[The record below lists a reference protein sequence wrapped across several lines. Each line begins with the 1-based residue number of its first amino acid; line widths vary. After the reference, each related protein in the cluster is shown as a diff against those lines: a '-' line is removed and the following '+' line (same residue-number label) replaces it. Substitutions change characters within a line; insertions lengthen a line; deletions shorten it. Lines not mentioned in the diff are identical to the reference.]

1 LSWLTDQQTPP
12 SQSSSPLF
20 YFLLLQWPKEAEAVQ
35 AVAVPR
41 AQQGVQAARL
51 ALVPRAQRGVQAARL
66 ALVPRAEQVPRPEEV
81 LRQAAT
87 APVQP
92 TQVVL
97 AVQPLA
103 VPRWGPVAPPIQPST
118 WAGQPRAELLR
129 HQLASRVAIQ
139 APAFLLRRARRLAI
153 ALPSRTL
160 FQRMAHPLPV

>member
-20 YFLLLQWPKEAEAVQ
+20 YFLLLQWPKEAVQ

-51 ALVPRAQRGVQAARL
+51 AQVPRAQRGVQAARL

-87 APVQP
+87 APP
-92 TQVVL
+92 TQLVL

-103 VPRWGPVAPPIQPST
+103 VPRWGPVAPPIQP
-118 WAGQPRAELLR
+118 
-129 HQLASRVAIQ
+129 
-139 APAFLLRRARRLAI
+139 
-153 ALPSRTL
+153 
-160 FQRMAHPLPV
+160 